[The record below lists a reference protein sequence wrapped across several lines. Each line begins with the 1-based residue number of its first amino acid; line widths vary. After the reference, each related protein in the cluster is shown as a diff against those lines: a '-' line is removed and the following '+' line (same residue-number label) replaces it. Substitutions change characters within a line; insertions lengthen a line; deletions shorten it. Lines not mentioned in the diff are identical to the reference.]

1 MTLLTQ
7 KDLQRWSG
15 YEQKSKLEKWL
26 KDNRITYTYGKGNT
40 LITTQKAVD
49 SALFGRSSNDNWN
62 GEF

>member
-7 KDLQRWSG
+7 KDLQRWCS

-26 KDNRITYTYGKGNT
+26 KDNRISYLYGKGNT

-49 SALFGRSSNDNWN
+49 LALFGGSSNDNWN